1 MNKEMFI
8 LLVWEIVSRKV
19 EQTFN
24 AEEELLH
31 IGYIDFNLLSGI
43 TEGKIIASDEC
54 ILTNITKVDG
64 KIFIEYSFDI
74 SMNLYNSNN
83 EYIFNMFSVVEGSC
97 KFPDE
102 KEYDYSYL
110 SEHYDEMNKS
120 ELLSYE
126 NIISEVKIN
135 YSNIDVNT

>member
-1 MNKEMFI
+1 MNEKMFI
-8 LLVWEIVSRKV
+8 LLVWEIISRKV

-24 AEEELLH
+24 AEDELLH
-31 IGYIDFNLLSGI
+31 IGYIDSNLLSGI

-102 KEYDYSYL
+102 K
-110 SEHYDEMNKS
+110 
-120 ELLSYE
+120 
-126 NIISEVKIN
+126 
-135 YSNIDVNT
+135 

>member
-1 MNKEMFI
+1 MNEEMFI

-74 SMNLYNSNN
+74 SMNLYN
-83 EYIFNMFSVVEGSC
+83 
-97 KFPDE
+97 
-102 KEYDYSYL
+102 
-110 SEHYDEMNKS
+110 
-120 ELLSYE
+120 
-126 NIISEVKIN
+126 
-135 YSNIDVNT
+135 